1 LCRSPGDT
9 IKPQRLPLLSVAL
22 VSATALAYE
31 VLLMRLFSIIQWHH
45 FAYMIISLA
54 LLGYGISGT
63 FLTLL
68 QGPLLRRFSTS
79 YIINLALF
87 GITATGCFL
96 FAQQIPFNAEELLW
110 DKRQIVWLLSTY
122 LLLTVPFFFAAN
134 AIGLALIYY
143 RSRLPRI
150 YAADLLG
157 AGLGSI
163 GILVLLFVVMPL
175 QALTLLGLL
184 GVGAALLA
192 VWELQQKKAIIWLL
206 PLVLGLLLLPDN
218 WRTLQIS
225 PYKGLEQ
232 TLLLSDSRIIAQR
245 SSPLGLLTV
254 VESPTIPLRHAPGLS
269 LNATTEP
276 PAQLA
281 VFTDGD
287 GLSVISH
294 YQGDRQTLAH
304 FDQLTSALPYHLLPV
319 KRALILGAGGGG
331 DVLQAVYHD
340 TAVIDAVELNQQFAR
355 LVSTDYADFAGHI
368 YQAPGV
374 TLHVSEA
381 RSFASRSPGDYD
393 LIQVSLLDSFSASA
407 SGQHALSEN
416 HIYTIEALAEFM
428 QQLARGGYLSITRW
442 IKLPPRDTLKLFATA
457 IAALRTSGVTAPG
470 QQLILIRGWQ
480 TATLL
485 IKNSRISQEEIDRLR
500 EFCAA
505 RSFDVAYYPGIKR
518 DESNRVNR
526 LRESWFY
533 DAASALLGDD
543 PDRFL
548 HDYKFNLTPASD
560 EQPYFFHFF
569 KWRTL
574 PEILQ
579 LRERG
584 GAPLANTGYLVLVA
598 TLVQAIIA
606 SLLLVLLPIWIYR
619 QRIKPK
625 TRSVPGSRVVG
636 YFLLLGMAF
645 LFIEIAFIHKLLL
658 FLHHPLYAV
667 AVVLSS
673 FLVFSGL
680 GSAWLGH
687 MQAKGRTGDGR
698 RLLFRAVVA
707 IVVLGTL
714 YLLALGNLPEQL
726 TTLPDAARILISIS
740 LIAPLA
746 FCMGMPFPLGLS
758 RLAEYAPDLI
768 PWAWAINGCA
778 SVISAILATLLA
790 IHLGFSTVIAAAL
803 VLYALVLWVFP
814 VPRQKWTEVSRY

>member
-1 LCRSPGDT
+1 
-9 IKPQRLPLLSVAL
+9 
-22 VSATALAYE
+22 
-31 VLLMRLFSIIQWHH
+31 MRLFSIIQWHH
-45 FAYMIISLA
+45 FAYMMISLA
-54 LLGYGISGT
+54 LLGYGISGA

-68 QGPLLRRFSTS
+68 QRPLLQRFSSS

-87 GITATGCFL
+87 GVTATGCFL
-96 FAQQIPFNAEELLW
+96 LAQQLPFNAEELLW
-110 DKRQIVWLLSTY
+110 DTRQIVWLSCTY

-143 RSRLPRI
+143 RTRLSRI

-163 GILVLLFVVMPL
+163 GILALLFAVLPL

-184 GVGAALLA
+184 GIGAALLA
-192 VWELQQKKAIIWLL
+192 AWELQQRPAVVWLL
-206 PLVLGLLLLPDN
+206 PLALGLLLLPDN
-218 WRTLQIS
+218 WRTLEMS

-232 TLLLSDSRIIAQR
+232 TLLIRDSRIIAQH
-245 SSPLGLLTV
+245 SSPLGLLSV

-276 PAQLA
+276 PAQLG

-294 YQGDRQTLAH
+294 FDGDSQTLAH
-304 FDQLTSALPYHLLPV
+304 LDQLTSALPYHLLPV
-319 KRALILGAGGGG
+319 KRALILGAGGGA
-331 DVLQAVYHD
+331 DVLQARYHD
-340 TAVIDAVELNQQFAR
+340 TAVIDAVELNPQFAR

-374 TLHVSEA
+374 TLHVAEA
-381 RSFASRSPGDYD
+381 RSFASSSPGDYD

-407 SGQHALSEN
+407 SGQYALSEN
-416 HIYTIEALAEFM
+416 HLYTIEALAEFM
-428 QQLARGGYLSITRW
+428 QQLAHGGFLSITRW

-457 IAALRTSGVTAPG
+457 IAALRASGVTAPG

-480 TATLL
+480 TSTLL
-485 IKNSRISQEEIDRLR
+485 IKNSRVSAEEIDQVRK
-500 EFCAA
+500 FCAA
-505 RSFDVAYYPGIKR
+505 RSFDVAYYPGITR
-518 DESNRVNR
+518 DASNRFNR
-526 LRESWFY
+526 LREAWFH
-533 DAASALLGDD
+533 DAAMALLGDD
-543 PDRFL
+543 PEGFL
-548 HDYKFNLTPASD
+548 HDYKFNLNPASD

-579 LRERG
+579 LRTRG

-598 TLVQAIIA
+598 TLAQAIIA
-606 SLLLVLLPIWIYR
+606 SLLLVLLPIWIYQR
-619 QRIKPK
+619 RIKPK
-625 TRSVPGSRVVG
+625 AQSIPRSRVIG
-636 YFLLLGMAF
+636 YFLILGLAF
-645 LFIEIAFIHKLLL
+645 LFIEIAFIQKLLL

-687 MQAKGRTGDGR
+687 LQACGTAGDGR
-698 RLLFRAVVA
+698 RLLSRAVIA
-707 IVVLGTL
+707 IVVVGTL
-714 YLLALGNLPEQL
+714 YLLALGNLTGQL
-726 TTLPDAARILISIS
+726 TTLPDAARILISII

-746 FCMGMPFPLGLS
+746 FCMGIPFPLGLS
-758 RLAEYAPDLI
+758 QLAEHAPDLI

-778 SVISAILATLLA
+778 SVVSAVLATLLA
-790 IHLGFSTVIAAAL
+790 IHMGFSTVIAAAL
-803 VLYALVLWVFP
+803 VLYALALWVFP
-814 VPRQKWTEVSRY
+814 TPCKC

>member
-1 LCRSPGDT
+1 
-9 IKPQRLPLLSVAL
+9 
-22 VSATALAYE
+22 
-31 VLLMRLFSIIQWHH
+31 MRLFSIIQWHH
-45 FAYMIISLA
+45 FAYMMISLA
-54 LLGYGISGT
+54 LLGYGISGA

-68 QGPLLRRFSTS
+68 QRPLLQRFASS

-87 GITATGCFL
+87 GVTASGCFL
-96 FAQQIPFNAEELLW
+96 LAQRIPFNAEELLW
-110 DKRQIVWLLSTY
+110 DARQIVWLSCTY

-143 RSRLPRI
+143 RTRLSRI

-157 AGLGSI
+157 AGLGSL
-163 GILVLLFVVMPL
+163 GILALLFAVLPL

-184 GVGAALLA
+184 GIGAALLA
-192 VWELQQKKAIIWLL
+192 AWELQQKPAIIWLL
-206 PLVLGLLLLPDN
+206 PLALGLLLLADN
-218 WRTLQIS
+218 WSTLEMS

-232 TLLLSDSRIIAQR
+232 TLLISDSRIIAQH
-245 SSPLGLLTV
+245 SSPLGLLSV

-276 PAQLA
+276 PAQLG

-294 YQGDRQTLAH
+294 YDGDRQTLAH
-304 FDQLTSALPYHLLPV
+304 LDQLTSALPYHLLPV
-319 KRALILGAGGGG
+319 RRALVLGAGGGA
-331 DVLQAVYHD
+331 DVLQARYHD
-340 TAVIDAVELNQQFAR
+340 TAVIDAVELNPQFAR

-374 TLHVSEA
+374 TLHVAEA
-381 RSFASRSPGDYD
+381 RSFASSSAGDYD

-407 SGQHALSEN
+407 SGQYALSEN
-416 HIYTIEALAEFM
+416 HLYTIEALAEFM
-428 QQLARGGYLSITRW
+428 PQLAPGGFLSITRW

-457 IAALRTSGVTAPG
+457 IAALRASGVTAPG

-480 TATLL
+480 TSTLL
-485 IKNSRISQEEIDRLR
+485 IKNSRVSAEDIDQLR
-500 EFCAA
+500 KFCAA
-505 RSFDVAYYPGIKR
+505 RSFDVAYYPGITR

-526 LRESWFY
+526 LREAWFH
-533 DAASALLGDD
+533 DAARALLGDD
-543 PDRFL
+543 PEGFL
-548 HDYKFNLTPASD
+548 HDYKFNLYPASD

-579 LRERG
+579 LRARG

-598 TLVQAIIA
+598 TLAQAIIA
-606 SLLLVLLPIWIYR
+606 SLLLVLLPIWIY
-619 QRIKPK
+619 QRRSRPKPQSIP
-625 TRSVPGSRVVG
+625 RSRVVG
-636 YFLLLGMAF
+636 YFLILGLAF
-645 LFIEIAFIHKLLL
+645 LFIEIAFIQKLLL
-658 FLHHPLYAV
+658 FLHHPLYSI

-687 MQAKGRTGDGR
+687 LQASGTAGDGR
-698 RLLFRAVVA
+698 RLLSRAVIA
-707 IVVLGTL
+707 ILVLGTL
-714 YLLALGNLPEQL
+714 YLLALGNLTGQL
-726 TTLPDAARILISIS
+726 TTLPDSARILISII

-758 RLAEYAPDLI
+758 QLAEHAPDLI
-768 PWAWAINGCA
+768 PSAWAINGCA
-778 SVISAILATLLA
+778 SVISAVLATLLA

-803 VLYALVLWVFP
+803 VLYALALWVFP
-814 VPRQKWTEVSRY
+814 APCKSPAAVR